1 MKHGQQRLRAGA
13 AQSLSDRVTTWLFLL
28 PALAVVVVAVVIPL
42 GNSFILSF
50 QRVRINV
57 PDFEPVFLGLENYR
71 RMFSDPLFIRS
82 VQNTMLFAFVTVFF
96 ELVLGVMFAMML
108 SGDGRGARIMRS
120 IMLVPMIM
128 APVAAGTMWRMML
141 DKNTGIVNYLFTLV
155 GMPAVDW
162 LGNPVLAMVSIMMV
176 DIWRMTPWFS
186 ILLIS
191 GIKSIPGD
199 TIEAA
204 LVDGANRLQCFWRV
218 VLPQMARVLCLV
230 LMLRLIDAFK
240 VFDIVFVMTGG
251 HGYRDAAQLHLLSG
265 TALFRCGLRCGA
277 GSGVHRGYVGVVR
290 CIHGGAQAHRARL
303 KGAISNDVPQK
314 KIRRSERHAHQFSGK
329 ADQVGVRE
337 PVRITGGVP
346 TVLVVHKRH

>member
-162 LGNPVLAMVSIMMV
+162 LSNPVLAMVSIMMV

-191 GIKSIPGD
+191 GIKSISGD

-251 HGYRDAAQLHLLSG
+251 GPGMATEMLPNYIYSQGLRYFDAGYAAALALVFIAAMSVLSG
-265 TALFRCGLRCGA
+265 VFMA
-277 GSGVHRGYVGVVR
+277 VR
-290 CIHGGAQAHRARL
+290 RRIAQ
-303 KGAISNDVPQK
+303 D
-314 KIRRSERHAHQFSGK
+314 
-329 ADQVGVRE
+329 
-337 PVRITGGVP
+337 
-346 TVLVVHKRH
+346 

>member
-13 AQSLSDRVTTWLFLL
+13 AQILSDRVTTWLFLL

-251 HGYRDAAQLHLLSG
+251 GPGMATEMLPNYIYSQGLRYFDAGYAAALALVFIAAMSVLSG
-265 TALFRCGLRCGA
+265 VFMA
-277 GSGVHRGYVGVVR
+277 VR
-290 CIHGGAQAHRARL
+290 RRIAQ
-303 KGAISNDVPQK
+303 D
-314 KIRRSERHAHQFSGK
+314 
-329 ADQVGVRE
+329 
-337 PVRITGGVP
+337 
-346 TVLVVHKRH
+346 

>member
-120 IMLVPMIM
+120 IMLVPHDHG
-128 APVAAGTMWRMML
+128 AGSGWYHVAYDAGQKHWYREL
-141 DKNTGIVNYLFTLV
+141 SVHVGGDACSGLAGQSSAGYGVHHDGGYLAYDPLV
-155 GMPAVDW
+155 LHPAHLRHQVH
-162 LGNPVLAMVSIMMV
+162 P
-176 DIWRMTPWFS
+176 RRHHR
-186 ILLIS
+186 
-191 GIKSIPGD
+191 
-199 TIEAA
+199 AA

-251 HGYRDAAQLHLLSG
+251 GPGMATEMLPNYIYSQGLRYFDAGYAAALALVFIAAMSVLSG
-265 TALFRCGLRCGA
+265 VFMA
-277 GSGVHRGYVGVVR
+277 VR
-290 CIHGGAQAHRARL
+290 RRIAQ
-303 KGAISNDVPQK
+303 D
-314 KIRRSERHAHQFSGK
+314 
-329 ADQVGVRE
+329 
-337 PVRITGGVP
+337 
-346 TVLVVHKRH
+346 